1 MPQVGFG
8 EKLPTG
14 GSQFIKLTS
23 KGDHVRIRLLDAP
36 FIEGKHFFQTGVDDT
51 GKPVWDIQGCP
62 RVNEGG
68 KCEHCDKFFAL
79 KRRVKKESD
88 KTVIAQLNKEAEKWK
103 PSTMVHYPV
112 IDRLNA
118 CFAIFQTTVGVR
130 EQIEAE
136 YSLGVKVLEVDFNVL
151 RTETPGSGY
160 YKVSR
165 VDSAE
170 TTPLLPSEVEAAE
183 AYKSMNLAD
192 LVGGRYD
199 EDSNTAF
206 EANSE
211 VVSEDFADNV

>member
-14 GSQFIKLTS
+14 GSQFIKLKS
-23 KGDHVRIRLLDAP
+23 KGDVVRVRLLDAP
-36 FIEGKHFFQTGVDDT
+36 FIEGKHFFADGVDDN
-51 GKPVWDIQGCP
+51 GRQKWKIEECP
-62 RVNEGG
+62 RVNAA
-68 KCEHCDKFFAL
+68 HIFFFFFKFFAL
-79 KRRVKKESD
+79 KRQAKKETD
-88 KTVIAQLNKEAEKWK
+88 KTVISQINKEADYWK

-118 CFAIFQTTVGVR
+118 CFAVFQTTVGVR

-136 YSLGVKVLEVDFNVL
+136 YSLGVKVLDVDFNIM
-151 RTETPGSGY
+151 RTENPGSY

-170 TTPLLPSEVEAAE
+170 TTPLLPAELEAVEKYKTTDIAE
-183 AYKSMNLAD
+183 

-199 EDSNTAF
+199 EDSGTAF